1 MSYPSLISSRSR
13 SLVHTPL
20 PQELWAPSPIS
31 TSRLRPKPSSE
42 PGDLGQVD
50 PAAGTYLGPSQA
62 RVSQLTR
69 EQEPG
74 WAGWDKGHHLPGRG
88 PESVSSG
95 WRRTSSSTWLQVR
108 AGRRAPWWGGGSPVF
123 FPCFDPSGTSRPFLL
138 KVLLSGSEMWT
149 GVSSSES
156 GSGPGSSIGDLYPD
170 ITRAPSRL
178 LLTAWDSDHRD
189 GTHALFFEMGP
200 WKTKEQSARN
210 WMQASVSVTYFS
222 AWSCFH
228 QQAPYQGRRTC
239 WGTGPVAWSKNW
251 FPPMGTPTQLGK
263 LNEVMD
269 IRNMSP
275 HS

>member
-20 PQELWAPSPIS
+20 PQELWAPSLIS

-74 WAGWDKGHHLPGRG
+74 WDKGHHLPGRG

-108 AGRRAPWWGGGSPVF
+108 AGAGPLGGGGGVLSPVF
-123 FPCFDPSGTSRPFLL
+123 FPCFDPSGTCRPFLL

-149 GVSSSES
+149 GSSSEP

-178 LLTAWDSDHRD
+178 LLTAWDGDDRD
-189 GTHALFFEMGP
+189 GTHTFFFEMGP
-200 WKTKEQSARN
+200 WKTKEQSLQGTEFRLQFLLLTSLPEAVSINKLPNKEGEPVGGLGQWPDPRTCFLLWGLPQSWGN
-210 WMQASVSVTYFS
+210 WMRS
-222 AWSCFH
+222 W
-228 QQAPYQGRRTC
+228 
-239 WGTGPVAWSKNW
+239 
-251 FPPMGTPTQLGK
+251 
-263 LNEVMD
+263 
-269 IRNMSP
+269 I
-275 HS
+275 